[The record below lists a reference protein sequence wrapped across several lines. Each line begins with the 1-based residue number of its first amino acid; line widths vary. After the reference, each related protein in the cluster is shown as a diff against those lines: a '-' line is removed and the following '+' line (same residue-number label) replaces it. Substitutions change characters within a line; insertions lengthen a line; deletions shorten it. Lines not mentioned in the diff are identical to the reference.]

1 MYADGRAFRE
11 AHSEAIQA
19 EFAQWVENIAA
30 GKSPIGFFKKLGE
43 LLRGTIADMQV
54 SPRMSIA
61 TCGSVATHPWLLRV
75 LSPLYAGSPG

>member
-1 MYADGRAFRE
+1 MPLTHTLSHRDASLVWMRADGRAFRE
-11 AHSEAIQA
+11 AHSEAIRA

-54 SPRMSIA
+54 REQQPPTGIR
-61 TCGSVATHPWLLRV
+61 L
-75 LSPLYAGSPG
+75 